1 MEQNRGNAPSDWV
14 GALCEVLTMENGLLF
29 VGTVGTYEPAT
40 GEISV
45 ELRKGESTPRGI
57 IHRTEVKVRIHALR
71 GQSGVVLMYG
81 AVTRNTADL
90 WWIEVDRTI
99 ACLERRESFRLP
111 LKGAATISGADGGL
125 LTCELVDISLTGVGF
140 RCRELFAEGERLLL
154 SGLRLLEGGLD
165 YTFRCQVQRV
175 VDSGEKEK
183 WRYFYG
189 CSFYDLRSGQEA
201 RLCQDIFAL
210 QSRAINR
217 KAGRR

>member
-1 MEQNRGNAPSDWV
+1 MERNRTSPVNWI

-29 VGTVGTYEPAT
+29 VGTVGAYEPAT

-45 ELRKGESTPRGI
+45 ELRKGESTPRGVI
-57 IHRTEVKVRIHALR
+57 YRTEVKVRIHALR

-90 WWIEVDRTI
+90 WWIEIDRTI
-99 ACLERRESFRLP
+99 ACLERRESFRIP
-111 LKGAATISGADGGL
+111 LKGEAYITGAEGEKL
-125 LTCELVDISLTGVGF
+125 PCELVDISLTGVAF
-140 RCRELFAEGERLLL
+140 RCHKPFAEGERLLL
-154 SGLRLLEGGLD
+154 SDIRLLEDGLD

-175 VDSGEKEK
+175 VDDEEQGKG
-183 WRYFYG
+183 RYFCG
-189 CSFYDLRSGQEA
+189 CSFYDLRSGQED

-217 KAGRR
+217 KGRK